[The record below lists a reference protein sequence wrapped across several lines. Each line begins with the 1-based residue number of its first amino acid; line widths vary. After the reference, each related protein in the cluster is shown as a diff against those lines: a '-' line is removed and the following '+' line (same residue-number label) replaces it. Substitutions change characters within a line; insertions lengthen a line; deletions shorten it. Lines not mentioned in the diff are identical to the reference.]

1 MQINVRRRHGHLRG
15 RNEAVPDLFRLGCG
29 ACLRN
34 GIRAFT
40 TVEGQLLA
48 PRHVSGGAYAMVGT
62 VIIAAMDL
70 LARAAPGTST
80 RFVAV
85 SEAEALEARG
95 DLAERRN
102 KAWAALGASR

>member
-15 RNEAVPDLFRLGCG
+15 RNEAVPDLFHLGCG
-29 ACLRN
+29 DFRRN

-48 PRHVSGGAYAMVGT
+48 PRHVSGGAY
-62 VIIAAMDL
+62 
-70 LARAAPGTST
+70 
-80 RFVAV
+80 AV